1 MVSRS
6 MRCSAASVGCVM
18 STFLLSRA
26 SEVSGPAI
34 HVSIPSN
41 LAGCPT
47 ADLVGSV
54 KISDVARTKRQ
65 ATAGDMMRSLAL
77 ILIPLVAITIFFT
90 NTPGD
95 HPVKEVD
102 WKPVLAKAR
111 EEAPFEVLAP
121 ANLPKGWRATRVNW
135 VPQGKPYLNGEAS
148 PRNLWQIG
156 FLTPDDAFIDLNQGD
171 VRPEEMVDQQSREGT
186 PDGTSMVADQTWQ
199 RLISPDGRTRSL
211 VLVGSNATTVLTAD
225 LPYEALEAYA
235 STLSNGA

>member
-1 MVSRS
+1 
-6 MRCSAASVGCVM
+6 M
-18 STFLLSRA
+18 STFLLSRV
-26 SEVSGPAI
+26 SEVGGAAI
-34 HVSIPSN
+34 HVSIPTN
-41 LAGCPT
+41 LAVCRTG
-47 ADLVGSV
+47 DLVGSV

-95 HPVKEVD
+95 HPVKDVD

-121 ANLPKGWRATRVNW
+121 ANLPQGWRATRVNW

-156 FLTPDDAFIDLNQGD
+156 FLTPDDVFIDLNQGD
-171 VRPEEMVDQQSREGT
+171 VRPEEMVDQQSREGA

-199 RLISPDGRTRSL
+199 RLISPDGRTKSL

>member
-1 MVSRS
+1 
-6 MRCSAASVGCVM
+6 M
-18 STFLLSRA
+18 STFLLSRV
-26 SEVSGPAI
+26 SEVGGAVI

-41 LAGCPT
+41 LAVCPT

-95 HPVKEVD
+95 HPVMDVD

-121 ANLPKGWRATRVNW
+121 ANLPPGWRATRVNW
-135 VPQGKPYLNGEAS
+135 VPQGKPYLNGEPS
-148 PRNLWQIG
+148 PRNLWQLG
-156 FLTPDDAFIDLNQGD
+156 FLTPDDVFIDLNQGD
-171 VRPEEMVDQQSREGT
+171 VRPEEMVDQQSREGA